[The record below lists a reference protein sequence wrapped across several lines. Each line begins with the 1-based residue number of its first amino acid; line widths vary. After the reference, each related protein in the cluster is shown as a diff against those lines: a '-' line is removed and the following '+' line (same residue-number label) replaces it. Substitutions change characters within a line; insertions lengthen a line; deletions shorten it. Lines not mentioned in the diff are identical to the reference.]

1 MAAAIRMVEQC
12 FSTFDKLASTVAVE
26 SRTRLHEKFRDA
38 IRKAG
43 KKGCS
48 RTDLWNACN
57 VHERPDFPAALDAM
71 LSGEGVFK
79 VTPRFKKQG
88 RPPTYY
94 YASEHLEAV
103 QAYWAKVE
111 AEAAAAATASVTSGR
126 VVPMRRRGTTVA
138 TVEEAD
144 AGVGA
149 GEPEGDAEGG

>member
-1 MAAAIRMVEQC
+1 
-12 FSTFDKLASTVAVE
+12 
-26 SRTRLHEKFRDA
+26 
-38 IRKAG
+38 
-43 KKGCS
+43 
-48 RTDLWNACN
+48 
-57 VHERPDFPAALDAM
+57 M

-111 AEAAAAATASVTSGR
+111 AEAAAAATAGVTSGR